1 MTADGVRGRAGRP
14 SPGLHGVL
22 VTPFDDE
29 EALDDD
35 GLRAV
40 IDLFAQAGSKGVLVL
55 GVLGEADRLS
65 DHERDRVTGVAVDH
79 ARERLAV
86 TVGITHESTR
96 VTAQRAREAERA
108 GADAVMVSPP
118 GASTAGPALLEH
130 FKRVADTASIPIVL
144 QDVPGVTGVRLPV
157 PFLAEILSSVPA
169 VRTVKLEEPP
179 TAAKMARLL
188 DAVPDAEVFGGLGG
202 AYALAEL
209 EAGSLGL
216 MTGFA
221 FPELL
226 AEVVS
231 AFRRGDSDAARVAY
245 DRALPLIAFEAQPAI
260 GVPLRKE
267 ILRRRG
273 VIAHATVRAPAPSL
287 DPATLAELDR
297 LLAASPTG

>member
-1 MTADGVRGRAGRP
+1 MGSRAPGL
-14 SPGLHGVL
+14 SAGLHGVL
-22 VTPFDDE
+22 VTPFDGE

-40 IDLFAQAGSKGVLVL
+40 IDLFAEAGSEGVLVL

-65 DHERDRVTGVAVDH
+65 DSERDRVIGVAVDH
-79 ARERLAV
+79 ARGRLAV
-86 TVGITHESTR
+86 TVGITHNSTR

-118 GASTAGPALLEH
+118 GGSTPGPALLEH
-130 FKRVADTASIPIVL
+130 FERVADAASVPIVL

-157 PFLAEILSSVPA
+157 PFLAEILGSVPA

-188 DAVPDAEVFGGLGG
+188 DAMPDAEVFGGLGG

-209 EAGSLGL
+209 ESGSLGL

-226 AEVVS
+226 VEVVS
-231 AFRRGDSDAARVAY
+231 TFRRGDLDAARAAY
-245 DRALPLIAFEAQPAI
+245 DRALPLIAFEAQPVV

-273 VIAHATVRAPAPSL
+273 AIEHATVRAPAPSL
-287 DPATLAELDR
+287 DHATLAELDR